1 MNDAPPNPSSTPLL
15 DTDFEPRELSG
26 GAAAR
31 DPHRQDRPWLHRS
44 GCCEHRE
51 PILQVENLH
60 VRYGRTPA
68 LAGVTMPIHR
78 GCITA
83 VIGSSGCGKSTF
95 LSCLNRMTDL
105 TPSCGVSGRVSLDG
119 RDIFARDTDLIALRR
134 RVGMIFQKPNPFP
147 LSIRRNLTFPLGQ
160 HGVRDRATLAH
171 KVETALRQVGLW
183 DEVKDR
189 LDASALDLSGGQ
201 QQRLC
206 LARALVLDPEII
218 LLDEPCS
225 ALDPIASGVVEDMIA
240 ALRGR
245 YTTVIVTHNL
255 AQARRIADDVAM
267 FWVRDGVG
275 TLVEHGSA
283 SAVFDAPR
291 SDVTAAYIRGARG

>member
-1 MNDAPPNPSSTPLL
+1 MSYGTRAPCCLPAADADGGVREPSDRNDRPAAGS
-15 DTDFEPRELSG
+15 EP
-26 GAAAR
+26 
-31 DPHRQDRPWLHRS
+31 RPWLHRT

-51 PILQVENLH
+51 PMLRIQDLH
-60 VRYGRTPA
+60 VSYGGKPA
-68 LAGVTMPIHR
+68 LAGVSMPIHR

-105 TPSCGVSGRVSLDG
+105 TPSCTVGGRVLLDD
-119 RDIFARDTDLIALRR
+119 RDIFDRQTDLIALRR

-147 LSIRRNLTFPLGQ
+147 LSIVRNLTFPLQQ
-160 HGVRDRATLAH
+160 HGVRDRALCMH
-171 KVETALRQVGLW
+171 KVESALGQVGLW
-183 DEVKDR
+183 DEVKNR
-189 LDASALDLSGGQ
+189 LDAPALDLSGGQ

-225 ALDPIASGVVEDMIA
+225 ALDPISSGVVEDMVA

-267 FWVRDGVG
+267 FWTRDGIG
-275 TLVEHGSA
+275 MLVERGAAATVFEAPA
-283 SAVFDAPR
+283 SE
-291 SDVTAAYIRGARG
+291 VTAAYIRGARG